1 MSKIRSSLKKT
12 YNTISLHFDSTR
24 KSSWSDVERFIDK
37 DTRGSLILDLASGT
51 GRHSVYAKKSDLKPV
66 AGDFSISQLREIK
79 KKDPSIPVIMLDLLS
94 LPFKEKTFDSIICIA
109 AIHHLETEKKRI
121 HSLEESFRI
130 LKRGGSILVSA
141 WALDQPRFRNKHTK
155 DGDIMLA
162 WDKKYPRFYH
172 LFREGELKSIAG
184 KSGLQVID
192 SFRSQDNYYI
202 LGRKSKNTIGE
213 DTR

>member
-1 MSKIRSSLKKT
+1 MSKIRSSLKET
-12 YNTISLHFDSTR
+12 YNTISSHFDSTR
-24 KSSWSDVERFIDK
+24 KSAWSDVEHFISREK
-37 DTRGSLILDLASGT
+37 KNSLILDLASGT
-51 GRHSVYAKKSDLKPV
+51 GRHSVYSKSVGMKTI

-79 KKDPSIPVIMLDLLS
+79 KKDSSILVVMLDLLS
-94 LPFKEKTFDSIICIA
+94 LPFKENTFDSIICIA

-121 HSLEESFRI
+121 HSLEESSHV
-130 LKRGGSILVSA
+130 LKRSGSILVSA
-141 WALDQPRFRNKHTK
+141 WALDQPRFKNKPAK
-155 DGDIMLA
+155 DGDIMLT

-172 LFREGELKSIAG
+172 LFREGELKSIAE

-192 SFRSQDNYYI
+192 SFRSEDNYYI